1 MDAYASRLIEKGL
14 KGMIGKG
21 PRSSEVIKAMQK
33 WGCVYFGA
41 TGGAGALLSLAIKQA
56 EIIAFEDL
64 GTEAV
69 RRLEVKDFPAVVIND
84 IRGNDLYQENVRKYQ
99 TGSFEKI

>member
-1 MDAYASRLIEKGL
+1 MDAYAPRLMEVGMR
-14 KGMIGKG
+14 GMIGKG
-21 PRSSEVIKAMQK
+21 PRSPEVIASMKK

-64 GTEAV
+64 GPEAL
-69 RRLEVKDFPAVVIND
+69 RRLEVKDFPVIVLND
-84 IRGNDLYQENVRKYQ
+84 VRENDLYQENVRKYQ
-99 TGSFEKI
+99 RCS